1 MAVQFKNTSL
11 QCRVKSILTLL
22 IILIGME
29 TVSAQKGTIRGFVYD
44 KENGEPVLFT
54 NVYLRGTNY
63 SGTTDVNG
71 YYSINSI
78 APGNYLLMVT
88 SIGYDSLLLNV
99 EVKDGD
105 LLSKQLY
112 IKKGVI
118 RLKTVEI
125 SAEKEAARTEVRTSV
140 NKVTPRDIQMIP
152 AVGGEPD
159 FAQYLQV
166 LPGVVSSGDQGGQ
179 LYIRG
184 GTPVMNKVL
193 LDGMVI
199 YNPFHSIGL
208 FSVFDADII
217 KNADVYTGGFNAEY
231 GGRIASVMDITTRDG
246 NKKRIAGKVSANT
259 FSSKILVEGP
269 LVKSK
274 EGGSGSSFIFTAK
287 NSYLNK
293 TSPTIYK
300 YIDEKGLPYSF
311 TDIYSKI
318 SFYGGNGSKL
328 SLFGF
333 SFQDKAN
340 YQFVTNNE
348 WKSAGGGFNFVLVP
362 GNSANLIDGN
372 FAYSKYRITQ
382 QEAEDNPRFSLV
394 NGFNLDMNFTNYNK
408 KNEVRYG
415 FQILGFKTEYEKY
428 NILNVKSGQKEYTTE
443 FGSFVKYRWV
453 KNKIVLE
460 PGLRMHFYSSLS
472 EISFEPRLGFK
483 YNINDKIRFKLAGG
497 FYSQNLLSTVSDRD
511 VVNIFYGFLSG
522 PESLPAKFDGKNVTS
537 HLQKAK
543 DAIAGMEIDLHRN
556 LNLNVEV
563 YYKKFVQLTNVNRDK
578 VFPDNGDYEDKPDNL
593 KKDYIV
599 ESGNAYGGDI
609 VLKYD
614 YKRLYIWLVY
624 SLGYV
629 DRYNG
634 NITYMPHFDRRHNA
648 NVVTSYTFGKK
659 LNWVFNAR
667 WNIGSGFPFTKTAG
681 FYEYLSFNDGL
692 YTNLNN
698 TNGDLGII
706 YGKLNDGRLPPYH
719 RLDFSLKKSFAT
731 GKNSVFEITA
741 SVINVY
747 NRQNIF
753 YFDRVRY
760 KRIDQLPILP
770 AIGAT
775 LTF

>member
-1 MAVQFKNTSL
+1 MLKKLFPLLFIVLSL
-11 QCRVKSILTLL
+11 QEV
-22 IILIGME
+22 
-29 TVSAQKGTIRGFVYD
+29 VAQKGTVRGFVYD
-44 KENGEPVLFT
+44 KETGEPVLFT
-54 NVYLRGTNY
+54 NVYLRGSTL

-78 APGNYLLMVT
+78 PPGQYTIMVT
-88 SIGYDSLLLNV
+88 SIGYDSLQQPV
-99 EVKDGD
+99 EIKEGGLVT
-105 LLSKQLY
+105 KQLY
-112 IKKGVI
+112 IKKSVI
-118 RLKTVEI
+118 NLNTVEI
-125 SAEKEAARTEVRTSV
+125 SAEKEAAKTEVRTSV
-140 NKVTPRDIQMIP
+140 NKVTPREIKMIP
-152 AVGGEPD
+152 SVGGEPD
-159 FAQYLQV
+159 LAQYMQV
-166 LPGVVSSGDQGGQ
+166 LPGVISSGDQGGQ

-193 LDGMVI
+193 LDGMII

-217 KNADVYTGGFNAEY
+217 RNADVYTGGFNAEY

-246 NKKRIAGKVSANT
+246 NKKRFAGKISANT
-259 FSSKILVEGP
+259 FSSKILFEGP
-269 LVKSK
+269 LIKSE

-293 TSPTIYK
+293 TSPTVYQ
-300 YIDEKGLPYSF
+300 YIDKKGLPYSF
-311 TDIYSKI
+311 TDIYSKV

-340 YQFVTNNE
+340 YQFVTDNK

-382 QEAEDNPRFSLV
+382 QEADDKPRFSLV

-428 NILNVKSGQKEYTTE
+428 NILDVKSGQKEYTTE
-443 FGSFVKYRWV
+443 FGSFVKYRIV
-453 KNKIVLE
+453 KSKFVFE
-460 PGLRMHFYSSLS
+460 PSMRLHFYSSLS
-472 EISFEPRLGFK
+472 EISLEPRFGFK
-483 YNINDKIRFKLAGG
+483 YNISDKLRFKFACGL
-497 FYSQNLLSTVSDRD
+497 YSQNLLSTVSDRD

-522 PESLPAKFDGKNVTS
+522 PETLPEEFDGKDVTS
-537 HLQKAK
+537 HLQKAR
-543 DAIAGMEIDLHRN
+543 DAIAGIEIDLHRH
-556 LNLNVEV
+556 LNLNVEA

-578 VFPDNGDYEDKPDNL
+578 IYPDIGAYEDKPDNL

-624 SLGYV
+624 SLGFV

-634 NITYMPHFDRRHNA
+634 DVTYMPHFDRRHNA

-659 LNWVFNAR
+659 LNWEFNAR

-692 YTNLNN
+692 YVNLNQA
-698 TNGDLGII
+698 NGDLGIL
-706 YGKLNDGRLPPYH
+706 YGQLNDGRLPPYH
-719 RLDFSLKKSFAT
+719 RLDISLKKIFVI
-731 GKNSVFEITA
+731 GKNSNLEITA

-760 KRIDQLPILP
+760 KRVDQLPVLP
-770 AIGAT
+770 AIGAS